1 MIRLMHNEIIKL
13 INKKSFYIV
22 TFIFVLF
29 CVLTN
34 IVYRTPLD
42 NYDTVVVDIGAL
54 EEENAS
60 LNLNNSEDLLIYVEN
75 LTTMEM
81 ERLKDEYSSNVQEYL
96 IDHFL
101 YSYIYQMYEDEY
113 ILKNQGLYMA
123 SLSELEDRINYVSDS
138 NWQYFLEERI
148 SYLESR
154 FNETEGIE
162 KMRYERLLDLANYR
176 KENNI
181 PYDDNNYLHNSLEFL
196 EENMVEYINLLNDED
211 LTSEEESRLEFLEEE
226 MSIHEYVI
234 ETEQDI
240 LNDHTLR
247 AVLTNFSGEFG
258 LFILIYVIM
267 VAGSIV
273 SEEYQRGTIK
283 NLLTKPFRRRTILSS
298 KLFVVILFI
307 PLIMLFMSLMEIL
320 IGGLILG
327 FDSLFVPVVQYANGG
342 LETYSVFGYLFS
354 LLLAS
359 LPIYLVVGIL
369 AFMLSTITSSTSAA
383 ITISFLFYLMFNVI
397 SNLAVVYDFWVFK
410 FFVSLYWDF
419 SYLVTGTSSPFGVSV
434 STSILV
440 IALYIL
446 VMLCI
451 TYVTFGKKDVKNI

>member
-123 SLSELEDRINYVSDS
+123 SLSELEYRINYVSDS
-138 NWQYFLEERI
+138 NWQCFLDERI

-397 SNLAVVYDFWVFK
+397 SNLAVVYAFWVFK

>member
-101 YSYIYQMYEDEY
+101 YSYVYQMYEDEY
-113 ILKNQGLYMA
+113 ILKNQELYMA

-307 PLIMLFMSLMEIL
+307 PLIMLFMSLIEIL

-342 LETYSVFGYLFS
+342 IETYSVFGYLFS

-419 SYLVTGTSSPFGVSV
+419 SYLVTGTSSPFGGSV

>member
-1 MIRLMHNEIIKL
+1 
-13 INKKSFYIV
+13 
-22 TFIFVLF
+22 
-29 CVLTN
+29 
-34 IVYRTPLD
+34 
-42 NYDTVVVDIGAL
+42 
-54 EEENAS
+54 
-60 LNLNNSEDLLIYVEN
+60 
-75 LTTMEM
+75 
-81 ERLKDEYSSNVQEYL
+81 
-96 IDHFL
+96 
-101 YSYIYQMYEDEY
+101 
-113 ILKNQGLYMA
+113 MA

-342 LETYSVFGYLFS
+342 LETYSVVGYLFS

-359 LPIYLVVGIL
+359 LPIYLIVGIL
-369 AFMLSTITSSTSAA
+369 AFMLSTVTASTSAA

-419 SYLVTGTSSPFGVSV
+419 SYLVTGTSSPVGVSI
-434 STSILV
+434 STSDFVIL
-440 IALYIL
+440 IYIF

>member
-101 YSYIYQMYEDEY
+101 YSYVYQMYEDEY

-162 KMRYERLLDLANYR
+162 KMRYERLFDLANYR

>member
-101 YSYIYQMYEDEY
+101 YSYVYQMYEDEY
-113 ILKNQGLYMA
+113 ILKNQELYMA

-196 EENMVEYINLLNDED
+196 EENMVEYINLLND
-211 LTSEEESRLEFLEEE
+211 EE

-419 SYLVTGTSSPFGVSV
+419 SYLVTGTSSPFGGSV

>member
-138 NWQYFLEERI
+138 NWQYFLDERI

-342 LETYSVFGYLFS
+342 IETYSVVGYLFS

-359 LPIYLVVGIL
+359 LPIYLIVGIL

-397 SNLAVVYDFWVFK
+397 SNLAVVYAFWVFK

>member
-101 YSYIYQMYEDEY
+101 YSYVYQMYEDEY
-113 ILKNQGLYMA
+113 ILKNQELYMA

>member
-101 YSYIYQMYEDEY
+101 YSYVYQMYEDEY
-113 ILKNQGLYMA
+113 ILKNQELYMA

-419 SYLVTGTSSPFGVSV
+419 SYLVTGTSSPFGGSV

>member
-75 LTTMEM
+75 LTTMKM

-101 YSYIYQMYEDEY
+101 YSYVYQMYEDEY

-138 NWQYFLEERI
+138 NWQYFLDERI

-162 KMRYERLLDLANYR
+162 KMRYERLFDLANYR

-419 SYLVTGTSSPFGVSV
+419 SYLVTGTSSPFGVSI
-434 STSILV
+434 STSVFVIL
-440 IALYIL
+440 IYIF

>member
-13 INKKSFYIV
+13 IKKKSFYIV
-22 TFIFVLF
+22 TFIFILF

-42 NYDTVVVDIGAL
+42 NYDTTVVNINEL

-75 LTTMEM
+75 LTTMEI

-101 YSYIYQMYEDEY
+101 YSYVYQMYEDEY
-113 ILKNQGLYMA
+113 ILKNQELYMA
-123 SLSELEDRINYVSDS
+123 SLGELEDRISYVSDS
-138 NWQYFLEERI
+138 DWQYFLDERI
-148 SYLESR
+148 SYLKTR
-154 FNETEGIE
+154 FNETEGVE
-162 KMRYERLLDLANYR
+162 KERYERLLELANYR

-181 PYDDNNYLHNSLEFL
+181 PYDDHNYLHNSLEFL
-196 EENMVEYINLLNDED
+196 EENMVEYINLLNDDD
-211 LTSEEESRLEFLEEE
+211 LTSEEKSRLEFLEEE

-283 NLLTKPFRRRTILSS
+283 NLLTKPFRRSTILSS
-298 KLFVVILFI
+298 KLLVVILFI
-307 PLIMLFMSLMEIL
+307 PLIMLFMSIIEIL

-327 FDSLFVPVVQYANGG
+327 FDSLFVPVVQYVNGG
-342 LETYSVFGYLFS
+342 LETYSVLGYLFS
-354 LLLAS
+354 LLFAS
-359 LPIYLVVGIL
+359 LPIYLIVGIL
-369 AFMLSTITSSTSAA
+369 AFMLSTITASTSAA

-397 SNLAVVYDFWVFK
+397 SNLAALYDFWIFK

-419 SYLVTGTSSPFGVSV
+419 SYLVTSSPSPFGVSI
-434 STSILV
+434 STSVFVIL
-440 IALYIL
+440 IYIFI
-446 VMLCI
+446 MLCI